1 MNYESLQRE
10 ADFRF
15 SLVRIR
21 GTWGVCVNFSIV
33 FVAVSLT
40 LPYPTS
46 HMRIKENAESI
57 AFYGGETL
65 EERETRLRFNR
76 TVDNR
81 TQLNY
86 AQTKLNFFTNTY
98 YHLVNILPLC
108 ILANEF
114 FAGMIEYGVIN
125 QVRDAFW
132 HIFNDFSVIIGQFNG
147 IASFIASIDR
157 LFLFMK
163 KIQELDPSR
172 SNEDASVL
180 IAKESINPLFDSS
193 GGIMLKEYDAFD
205 DSSWPISS
213 RPVLLIRNL
222 RLMTPDDKRM
232 LIRRLNL
239 TLSMGQ
245 NLLIAGVSGAGKSSL
260 LRAIAGLW
268 KNGDGE
274 ITRSRDVYF
283 LPQRP

>member
-1 MNYESLQRE
+1 M
-10 ADFRF
+10 
-15 SLVRIR
+15 
-21 GTWGVCVNFSIV
+21 NFSIV

-114 FAGMIEYGVIN
+114 FAGTIEYGIIY

-132 HIFNDFSVIIGQFNG
+132 HILNDFSVIIGQFNG
-147 IASFIASIDR
+147 IASFMASIDR

-172 SNEDASVL
+172 PNEDASVL
-180 IAKESINPLFDSS
+180 IEKESINPLFDSS
-193 GGIMLKEYDAFD
+193 GSIMLKEYGAFD

>member
-1 MNYESLQRE
+1 
-10 ADFRF
+10 
-15 SLVRIR
+15 
-21 GTWGVCVNFSIV
+21 
-33 FVAVSLT
+33 
-40 LPYPTS
+40 
-46 HMRIKENAESI
+46 MRIEENAESI

-86 AQTKLNFFTNTY
+86 AQTKLNFFTITY

-114 FAGMIEYGVIN
+114 FAGLIEYGIIY

-132 HIFNDFSVIIGQFNG
+132 HILNDFSVIIGQFNG
-147 IASFIASIDR
+147 IASFMASIDR

-172 SNEDASVL
+172 PNEDASVL
-180 IAKESINPLFDSS
+180 IAKESTDPQFFDSS
-193 GGIMLKEYDAFD
+193 GGIILKEYDALD
-205 DSSWPISS
+205 GSSWPIPS
-213 RPVLLIRNL
+213 RPILSIRNL
-222 RLMTPDDKRM
+222 RLKTPDDKRV

-274 ITRSRDVYF
+274 ITRTRDVYF

>member
-1 MNYESLQRE
+1 M
-10 ADFRF
+10 RF
-15 SLVRIR
+15 E
-21 GTWGVCVNFSIV
+21 
-33 FVAVSLT
+33 
-40 LPYPTS
+40 
-46 HMRIKENAESI
+46 ENAESI

-86 AQTKLNFFTNTY
+86 AQTKLNFFTTTY
-98 YHLVNILPLC
+98 YHLVNVLPLY

-114 FAGMIEYGVIN
+114 FAGLIEYGIIY

-132 HIFNDFSVIIGQFNG
+132 HILNDFSVIIGQFNG
-147 IASFIASIDR
+147 IASFMASIDR

-180 IAKESINPLFDSS
+180 IAKERTDFDSAA
-193 GGIMLKEYDAFD
+193 GIILKEFGASD
-205 DSSWPISS
+205 SS
-213 RPVLLIRNL
+213 RPISLSSRPILSIRNL
-222 RLMTPDDKRM
+222 RLVTPDDKRV

-239 TLSMGQ
+239 SLSMGQ

-268 KNGDGE
+268 KNGHGE
-274 ITRSRDVYF
+274 ITRPRDVYF

>member
-1 MNYESLQRE
+1 
-10 ADFRF
+10 
-15 SLVRIR
+15 
-21 GTWGVCVNFSIV
+21 
-33 FVAVSLT
+33 
-40 LPYPTS
+40 
-46 HMRIKENAESI
+46 
-57 AFYGGETL
+57 
-65 EERETRLRFNR
+65 
-76 TVDNR
+76 
-81 TQLNY
+81 
-86 AQTKLNFFTNTY
+86 
-98 YHLVNILPLC
+98 
-108 ILANEF
+108 
-114 FAGMIEYGVIN
+114 
-125 QVRDAFW
+125 
-132 HIFNDFSVIIGQFNG
+132 
-147 IASFIASIDR
+147 
-157 LFLFMK
+157 
-163 KIQELDPSR
+163 
-172 SNEDASVL
+172 L

-274 ITRSRDVYF
+274 ITRGRDVYF